1 MLFNSYAFLIFLPVV
16 FLLYWFV
23 YNDKL
28 KQQNILLLAASYFFY
43 GFWDWRFLGLLAIS
57 TLICYYTG
65 QRIASAES
73 AKGRKRW
80 LWLGVVV
87 SLGFLCYFKYFNFFI
102 QSFADLLNLF
112 GMEAHPLTLHIILP
126 IGISFYTFHGLSY
139 LFDIYNN
146 KIQPT
151 KSLVNYSLFVSFFPL
166 LVAGPIER
174 ATHLLP
180 QTEKARTFDGSKAVD
195 GLRQILWGFFKKIV
209 IADNCGSL
217 ADNIFNNYGELHGS
231 TLVLGII
238 LFSFQTYGD
247 FSGYS
252 DIAIGTAR
260 LFGFEVFKNFNFP
273 YFSRNVAEFWRRWH
287 ISLTSWFRDY
297 LYIPMGGS
305 REGQAKTIRNVFIIF
320 ILSGFWHGADWT
332 FIVWGL
338 LNALFILPSIVFK
351 TNRKYLNSVAHG
363 KFLPSVK
370 EFFQMGGTF
379 LLIAFSRI
387 FFRSES
393 MTQAFGYI
401 RNMFTA
407 DLFSLPK
414 VYSGQVFLLMLLLV
428 VIEWLGR
435 EDNYALEGI
444 GQKVNSRA
452 LRWLFYYFIIAL
464 IIIYWG
470 EQRLFIYFQF

>member
-1 MLFNSYAFLIFLPVV
+1 MLFNSYTFLLFLPVV
-16 FLLYWFV
+16 FILYWFV
-23 YNDKL
+23 HKGKTAY
-28 KQQNILLLAASYFFY
+28 QNILLLAASYFFY
-43 GFWDWRFLGLLAIS
+43 GFWDWRFLGLLAAS

-65 QRIASAES
+65 QKIASAD
-73 AKGRKRW
+73 KPNIRKRW
-80 LWLGVVV
+80 LWLGVGV
-87 SLGFLCYFKYFNFFI
+87 SLGFLGFFKYFNFFI

-112 GMEAHPLTLHIILP
+112 GLDAHPLVLHIILP

-139 LFDIYNN
+139 LFDIYNG

-151 KSLVNYSLFVSFFPL
+151 RSIVSYSLFVSFFPL

-180 QTEKARTFDGSKAVD
+180 QVEKYRQFDSSKSID
-195 GLRQILWGFFKKIV
+195 GLRQILWGFFKKVV

-217 ADNIFNNYGELHGS
+217 ADTIFNNSANFHGS
-231 TLVLGII
+231 TLVLGLIF
-238 LFSFQTYGD
+238 FSFQTYGD

-260 LFGFEVFKNFNFP
+260 LFGFDILKNFNYP

-320 ILSGFWHGADWT
+320 ILSGFWHGAEWT

-338 LNALFILPSIVFK
+338 LNALYILPSMLLK
-351 TNRKYLNSVAHG
+351 TNRKYLNVVAHG
-363 KFLPSVK
+363 RLLPSVK
-370 EFFQMGGTF
+370 EFFQMAGTF
-379 LLIAFSRI
+379 LLIAFARV
-387 FFRSES
+387 FFRSEN
-393 MTQAFGYI
+393 MGQAFGYI
-401 RNMFTA
+401 KNMF
-407 DLFSLPK
+407 DKELLSLPQ
-414 VYSGQVFLLMLLLV
+414 VYSGQVFLLMLFMIV
-428 VIEWLGR
+428 VEWFGR
-435 EDNYALEGI
+435 EQNYAIEGI
-444 GQKVNSRA
+444 SLKVKSKA
-452 LRWLFYYFIIAL
+452 VRWLFYYLIIAL
-464 IIIYWG
+464 ILVYWG